1 MLYRIITENINK
13 AKIIELITKY
23 FDGFTLIEGQGYWRG
38 KSEKTLIIEIM
49 TTGCISVK
57 RLASRIKSLNNQ
69 ESVLIQII
77 EAKDYLV

>member
-1 MLYRIITENINK
+1 MLYRIVTENINK
-13 AKIIELITKY
+13 ARIIELITKY

-57 RLASRIKSLNNQ
+57 RLTSCIKVLNSQ